1 MKQTALTATEI
12 IPIDSDSDKSAELE
26 PLKMFAQLCNN
37 LTLQKVNEKCFR
49 KIKECV
55 MGML

>member
-1 MKQTALTATEI
+1 MKKTALTSTEI
-12 IPIDSDSDKSAELE
+12 IPIESDSDKSAELE
-26 PLKMFAQLCNN
+26 PLKMFARLCNN
-37 LTLQKVNEKCFR
+37 RQNVNEKCFR